1 MEERLQKLHQVRR
14 LRYVR
19 EQEVAVVQYWAVQ
32 VAVVMLVHQ
41 MDVVTELT
49 SVYVHQ
55 VVDTVVLFAD
65 LELHGEDIVDV
76 LIWYVV
82 V

>member
-1 MEERLQKLHQVRR
+1 
-14 LRYVR
+14 
-19 EQEVAVVQYWAVQ
+19 
-32 VAVVMLVHQ
+32 MLVHQ
-41 MDVVTELT
+41 LDVVTELT

-55 VVDTVVLFAD
+55 VVDTVVLLVD

-76 LIWYVV
+76 LTTYVV